1 MKYRLSGL
9 LSAGFLLLT
18 LGFVFYSCSEENVD
32 GESGT
37 SPVITLNKQELTL
50 ELEGSERLV
59 ASFDPANCPN
69 KAHVWSS
76 SASDIASV
84 DETGMVSAIT
94 IGEAVITAKALDG
107 GKTASCKVTVISKMV
122 HVTGIYLDSKSN
134 TVKVGDEFQLSAT
147 VSPSNASDK
156 SVTWKSSDSQV
167 ATVSGDGMVKAL
179 SEGNVVITATTNDG
193 SYSASCE
200 LKVIDGSD
208 VMSKTDFSPTDIYEN
223 KIILESPVEGE
234 IMGDINICFSKEPNP
249 TVVDNLTVAEVK
261 GDKITLTL
269 DGLDKGTTYY
279 LRSYTREGSKITYND
294 DEVSVQTVG
303 VDFKVEEKY
312 RYKEKYASESYYIYL
327 SLNYNIKGDAMY
339 LVSVESDEKHMDDE
353 LAKHFTWF
361 SKDDKSYSQEIYIEG
376 GEGVFYCRRND
387 GITGYEGR
395 FHYYYLNDFS
405 LVYTNLETSIRYHI
419 PFKEKK
425 FEI

>member
-1 MKYRLSGL
+1 MFHNYKLYVMMKYRLSGL

-50 ELEGSERLV
+50 ELGGSERLV
-59 ASFDPANCPN
+59 ASFDPADCPN

-76 SASDIASV
+76 SASDIVFV

-122 HVTGIYLDSKSN
+122 HVTGISLDCRSK

-179 SEGNVVITATTNDG
+179 SEGNTVITATTNDG
-193 SYSASCE
+193 NYSASCG
-200 LKVIDGSD
+200 LKVIDGSN
-208 VMSKTDFSPTDIYEN
+208 VMNKTNFSPTDIYED
-223 KIILESPVEGE
+223 KIILESPIEGE
-234 IMGDINICFSKEPNP
+234 VMGDINICFSKIPNP

-303 VDFKVEEKY
+303 ADFKVDVN
-312 RYKEKYASESYYIYL
+312 YL
-327 SLNYNIKGDAMY
+327 AIERLGATYCVKFTVECDIKGSS
-339 LVSVESDEKHMDDE
+339 LVNVYSDLNSDTF
-353 LAKHFTWF
+353 FTKDNANF
-361 SKDDKSYSQEIYIEG
+361 SRNLYIETG
-376 GEGVFYCRRND
+376 QTSFICRRS
-387 GITGYEGR
+387 GGYKYKD
-395 FHYYYLNDFS
+395 YYTLPKDTINFTFLDS
-405 LVYTNLETSIRYHI
+405 TVVYHI
-419 PFKEKK
+419 VIEKET
-425 FEI
+425 FEINI

>member
-59 ASFDPANCPN
+59 ASFDPADCPN

-279 LRSYTREGSKITYND
+279 LRSYTREGSKIIYND

-303 VDFKVEEKY
+303 ADFKAKDKY
-312 RYKEKYASESYYIYL
+312 LSKEKYEGTFGSEQYYIYL
-327 SLNYNIKGDAMY
+327 GIEYELCGDGLYVVKAEGKY
-339 LVSVESDEKHMDDE
+339 SSWTQLSYEN
-353 LAKHFTWF
+353 
-361 SKDDKSYSQEIYIEG
+361 SYSEELYVNG
-376 GEGVFYCRRND
+376 GKGSFRCRRS
-387 GITGYEGR
+387 GGLMGYEGR
-395 FHYYYLNDFS
+395 DRIITFDEHS
-405 LVYTNLETSIRYHI
+405 LVFTNLDTSVRYHM
-419 PFKEKK
+419 PPLEGK
-425 FEI
+425 FYLW

>member
-59 ASFDPANCPN
+59 ASFDPADCPN

-303 VDFKVEEKY
+303 ADFKAKNEYLSKE
-312 RYKEKYASESYYIYL
+312 RYEDALGYESYYIYL
-327 SLNYNIKGDAMY
+327 SIEYELNGDGLYVVKAEGEY
-339 LVSVESDEKHMDDE
+339 SSW
-353 LAKHFTWF
+353 TQF
-361 SKDDKSYSQEIYIEG
+361 SYENSYSEELYVNG
-376 GEGVFYCRRND
+376 GKGTFRCRRS
-387 GITGYEGR
+387 GGTTGYEGR
-395 FHYYYLNDFS
+395 DEIITFKKHS
-405 LVYTNLETSIRYHI
+405 LVFTNMDTSVRYHM
-419 PFKEKK
+419 PPLEGK
-425 FEI
+425 FYLW